1 MLHLFNTSIDCHCF
15 KTLLFL
21 QPLFSWDLQ
30 RIREQRQYEKL
41 RARYEGEDRSQ
52 DRMRSQAI
60 PSRSP
65 ASVDQPGG
73 GSGVVTSLWAST
85 EDVAHIQIEPWLPV
99 SVFGGPLPNI
109 PRS

>member
-1 MLHLFNTSIDCHCF
+1 M
-15 KTLLFL
+15 
-21 QPLFSWDLQ
+21 Q

-60 PSRSP
+60 PNRSLSSTT
-65 ASVDQPGG
+65 ASVDQQPGAG
-73 GSGVVTSLWAST
+73 AVGIVTSLWAGT

-99 SVFGGPLPNI
+99 SVFGAPLPNI
-109 PRS
+109 SRS